1 MNRMKTCFA
10 SVISEIQQ
18 SDIYL
23 TVKARLFE
31 TPGANLNGVR
41 VTPAFLAE
49 IVDHQEKY
57 VGLPLCADVKNLA
70 NGDYQH
76 LGHLY
81 DAEKGEFHSAQ
92 IGSFYRYE
100 REETNDGA
108 ALIGYARIM
117 KRNKAVCR
125 AISEL
130 FADGKLKFSFEIS
143 CGSYR
148 ELEDGTI
155 EIDAAEDNFLEGA
168 AVVTFPACESAV
180 ALDLVAECNS
190 IADDRREG
198 EQEMT
203 NTNETEVVAEAAIE
217 ESAVE
222 LASAE
227 ELAAKVVV
235 EDHVTVDNVKVVDT
249 ETGNVME
256 DHNVHETHTE
266 TVVQEP
272 EIPLVPVDNSV
283 AVVEFAD
290 NGINSET
297 AACSDEEKK
306 ECAEEAEGPMAEN
319 ASENE
324 VASTEIAEDNDCDSE
339 EHTDEVAST
348 TMDATTVNISVASVD
363 SEEEKQDQLSQLIAE
378 LRSSLQS
385 IRVELAELKD
395 KLNEQPVTVIAEAAS
410 EKSNQPNPFMA
421 DIQNDENKPSGHK
434 YSLLETE
441 ESISSY
447 TLV

>member
-49 IVDHQEKY
+49 IVEHQEKY

-70 NGDYQH
+70 SGDYQH

-81 DAEKGEFHSAQ
+81 DARTGEFHSAQ

-100 REETNDGA
+100 KEETADGA

-155 EIDAAEDNFLEGA
+155 EIDASEDNFLEGA

-190 IADDRREG
+190 IADGRREG

-203 NTNETEVVAEAAIE
+203 DVNDIKEQESQEA
-217 ESAVE
+217 
-222 LASAE
+222 
-227 ELAAKVVV
+227 LAAKVVV
-235 EDHVTVDNVKVVDT
+235 EDHVAVDTVKVVDT
-249 ETGNVME
+249 ETGNVVE

-266 TVVQEP
+266 TVVQDP
-272 EIPLVPVDNSV
+272 APLGDNSV
-283 AVVEFAD
+283 AVVEFAETD
-290 NGINSET
+290 DET
-297 AACSDEEKK
+297 ASCSDEEKK
-306 ECAEEAEGPMAEN
+306 CAEEEDPEDKSDDDPEEKHEEETASVETAQEESI
-319 ASENE
+319 ASEEPAEE
-324 VASTEIAEDNDCDSE
+324 VAEATDKVANATE
-339 EHTDEVAST
+339 EVAIATEEVTAEETEST
-348 TMDATTVNISVASVD
+348 GETAEVGTDSMSALVASLQE
-363 SEEEKQDQLSQLIAE
+363 SINS
-378 LRSSLQS
+378 LR
-385 IRVELAELKD
+385 RELAEIKD
-395 KLNEQPVTVIAEAAS
+395 QLNDTPAKVIAEVAAAGAD
-410 EKSNQPNPFMA
+410 KANPFMA
-421 DIQNDENKPSGHK
+421 DIQEGEDRPK
-434 YSLLETE
+434 YSLLESE
-441 ESISSY
+441 EPVSSY
-447 TLV
+447 TLL

>member
-1 MNRMKTCFA
+1 MNRKLTCFA

-70 NGDYQH
+70 SGDYQH

-81 DAEKGEFHSAQ
+81 DARTGEFHSAQ
-92 IGSFYRYE
+92 IGSFYRFE
-100 REETNDGA
+100 QEETADGA

-117 KRNKAVCR
+117 KRNKAVCK

-155 EIDAAEDNFLEGA
+155 EIDASEDNFLEGA

-180 ALDLVAECNS
+180 ALDLVAECNN
-190 IADDRREG
+190 IADGRREG

-203 NTNETEVVAEAAIE
+203 NVNETEVVAEAVAE

-222 LASAE
+222 PTQ

-235 EDHVTVDNVKVVDT
+235 EDHVAVDTVKVVDT
-249 ETGNVME
+249 ETGNVVE

-266 TVVQEP
+266 TVVQDPEP
-272 EIPLVPVDNSV
+272 LTDNSV
-283 AVVEFAD
+283 AVVEFAESD
-290 NGINSET
+290 DECAVCKTEENASDEEEDASCKKEKCAEETEEVTASEEPAEESVVAEESTAET
-297 AACSDEEKK
+297 AAAVEETT
-306 ECAEEAEGPMAEN
+306 EAQEISAEVTQEQT
-319 ASENE
+319 ASESDAMSE
-324 VASTEIAEDNDCDSE
+324 LVASLRDSI
-339 EHTDEVAST
+339 T
-348 TMDATTVNISVASVD
+348 
-363 SEEEKQDQLSQLIAE
+363 E
-378 LRSSLQS
+378 LR
-385 IRVELAELKD
+385 RELAELKD
-395 KLNEQPVTVIAEAAS
+395 QLKEPSETVVAEVATANAN
-410 EKSNQPNPFMA
+410 KANPFMA
-421 DIQNDENKPSGHK
+421 DIQDGENK
-434 YSLLETE
+434 YSLLESE
-441 ESISSY
+441 ERSSSTY
-447 TLV
+447 TLL

>member
-1 MNRMKTCFA
+1 MNRKLTCFA

-70 NGDYQH
+70 SGDYQH

-81 DAEKGEFHSAQ
+81 DARTGEFHSAQ
-92 IGSFYRYE
+92 IGSFYRFE
-100 REETNDGA
+100 QEETADGA

-117 KRNKAVCR
+117 KRNKAVCK

-155 EIDAAEDNFLEGA
+155 EIDASEDNFLEGA

-180 ALDLVAECNS
+180 ALDLVAECNN
-190 IADDRREG
+190 IADGRREG

-203 NTNETEVVAEAAIE
+203 NVNETEVVAEAAIE

-222 LASAE
+222 PTQ

-235 EDHVTVDNVKVVDT
+235 EDHVAVDTVKVVDT
-249 ETGNVME
+249 ETGNVVE

-266 TVVQEP
+266 TVVQDP
-272 EIPLVPVDNSV
+272 APLTDNSV
-283 AVVEFAD
+283 AVVEFAESD
-290 NGINSET
+290 DECKTEENASDEEEDASCKKEKCAEETEEVSASAEPAEESVVAEESTVET
-297 AACSDEEKK
+297 AA
-306 ECAEEAEGPMAEN
+306 AVEEATEAQEISAEVTQGESD
-319 ASENE
+319 AVSEL
-324 VASTEIAEDNDCDSE
+324 VASLRDS
-339 EHTDEVAST
+339 
-348 TMDATTVNISVASVD
+348 
-363 SEEEKQDQLSQLIAE
+363 IAE
-378 LRSSLQS
+378 LR
-385 IRVELAELKD
+385 RELAELKD
-395 KLNEQPVTVIAEAAS
+395 QLKEPSETVVAEVAAANAN
-410 EKSNQPNPFMA
+410 KANPFMA
-421 DIQNDENKPSGHK
+421 DIQDCENK
-434 YSLLETE
+434 YSLLESE
-441 ESISSY
+441 EHSSSTY
-447 TLV
+447 TLL

>member
-1 MNRMKTCFA
+1 MRPMNRMKTCFA

-41 VTPAFLAE
+41 VTPAFLDE
-49 IVDHQEKY
+49 IVEHQEKY

-70 NGDYQH
+70 SGDYQH

-81 DAEKGEFHSAQ
+81 DARTGEFHSAQ

-100 REETNDGA
+100 KEETADGA

-155 EIDAAEDNFLEGA
+155 EIDASEDNFLEGA

-190 IADDRREG
+190 IADGRREG

-203 NTNETEVVAEAAIE
+203 DVNDTEVMAEAVTE
-217 ESAVE
+217 EQESQEA
-222 LASAE
+222 
-227 ELAAKVVV
+227 LAAKVVV
-235 EDHVTVDNVKVVDT
+235 EDHVAVDTVKVVDT
-249 ETGNVME
+249 ETGNVVE

-266 TVVQEP
+266 TVVEDP
-272 EIPLVPVDNSV
+272 APLGDNSV
-283 AVVEFAD
+283 AVVEFAETD
-290 NGINSET
+290 DEACADCSDKEKKKCGEEDEPEEET
-297 AACSDEEKK
+297 ASVETAQEESIAS
-306 ECAEEAEGPMAEN
+306 EEPTEEVAEATEEVAIATEEVTAEETESAEETAEVGTDSM
-319 ASENE
+319 SEL
-324 VASTEIAEDNDCDSE
+324 VASLQES
-339 EHTDEVAST
+339 
-348 TMDATTVNISVASVD
+348 VNT
-363 SEEEKQDQLSQLIAE
+363 
-378 LRSSLQS
+378 LR
-385 IRVELAELKD
+385 RELAELRNQ
-395 KLNEQPVTVIAEAAS
+395 LNDVPAKMIAEAATS
-410 EKSNQPNPFMA
+410 CANKANPFMA
-421 DIQNDENKPSGHK
+421 NIQEGEDHPK
-434 YSLLETE
+434 YSLLESE
-441 ESISSY
+441 EPVSSY
-447 TLV
+447 TLL